1 MEKRIIKCDNLS
13 ESQINQIISDY
24 EKCGWRFIGISEG
37 FPPDYRWIHLEWSI
51 DRPPIFPE
59 TEPNS

>member
-13 ESQINQIISDY
+13 ESQISQIISDY

-37 FPPDYRWIHLEWSI
+37 FPLDYRWIHLEWSK
-51 DRPPIFPE
+51 DRTPIFPE

>member
-37 FPPDYRWIHLEWSI
+37 FPPDYRFI
-51 DRPPIFPE
+51 
-59 TEPNS
+59 

>member
-24 EKCGWRFIGISEG
+24 EKCGCLFS
-37 FPPDYRWIHLEWSI
+37 
-51 DRPPIFPE
+51 DRL
-59 TEPNS
+59 

>member
-37 FPPDYRWIHLEWSI
+37 FSPDYQWIHLEWSK
-51 DRPPIFPE
+51 DRTPIFPE

>member
-37 FPPDYRWIHLEWSI
+37 FPLDYRWIHLEWSK
-51 DRPPIFPE
+51 DRTPIFPE

>member
-37 FPPDYRWIHLEWSI
+37 FPPDYR
-51 DRPPIFPE
+51 
-59 TEPNS
+59 

>member
-37 FPPDYRWIHLEWSI
+37 FPPDYRWIHLAWSK